1 MAERLSPLRGAHVRP
16 LLERYRP
23 RLDDEAVTRLR
34 AALRGRFG
42 RRAVIND
49 HALLAYA
56 YDATTERHRPHAA
69 VLAASTADVVDVLR
83 IAGRFGVP
91 VIPRGSG
98 SNISGGTVPVVGGV
112 VLSLAGMK
120 AVREIDLANRRV
132 VVEPGLTNAELQAIL
147 APHGFFFP
155 PDPASHRISSL
166 GGNVGEG
173 SGGPHCVKYGV
184 TSHYVRA
191 VEAVLADGTVVTC
204 PGSLDGERSLDW
216 GGLLVGSEGV
226 LAVATLLELT
236 VVPRPEATAT
246 LLAAFADLTTAVRA
260 VSAVVAARI
269 VPSTLELLDRA
280 SLDAVRPFIDAGYP
294 EAAAAVLLVE
304 VDGPRGS
311 VGAQAERAAGVLARA
326 GAVFVEQARDAA
338 HADRLMAARRAA
350 YAAVAR
356 LGAHIWVQDVTVP
369 RPLLAE
375 MMEFVLA
382 VRERYR
388 LPLATLAH
396 AGDGNLH
403 PLIPYDP
410 EDPEQWERMR
420 AADREIL
427 ERAAALDGSI
437 TGEHGIGVDKLETLP
452 LMYGPTELAGMWAVK
467 GAFDPAGRLN
477 PGKAVYPL
485 DADATGADAGHDIPS
500 GGCATVE
507 PTTGDELAVA
517 VREAAAGGRT
527 LAVRGAGRH
536 SAEARGV
543 DAVCRLTALDRVVDW
558 DPDNLTVEVEAGM
571 TLDRLDHM
579 LAEGGLMFPAQP
591 WTGDGTVG
599 GLVAGVFDGPRRFGF
614 GPLKNWVLGVTVV
627 DGLGRRHRYGRK
639 VVKNVAGL
647 DMPKLFV
654 GSHGRFGV
662 LERVVLRLWPRA
674 ETVRVGRL
682 PLAGLPPGS
691 WAQWLEEVV
700 RAPVRPQGLWLK
712 AGLGDDGPSVDV
724 LAEGWE
730 GAAVREVVDGLAAA
744 CGLPALEWLEPDA
757 AAAYLGTLARAA
769 ARGWDAARSGTGVVE
784 QFAVRPRDLWAAA
797 AWLAAPTG
805 RLVVQ
810 VGDGW
815 ITRFASGAGDGPPP
829 FAPTAWRRLD
839 GHGWTFGPEDPPAL
853 AAIRERLAAAFD
865 PRGVWRGSSA
875 ARGPEAGRPWAA
887 GGEAP

>member
-1 MAERLSPLRGAHVRP
+1 MAEGLAALRGAHVRP
-16 LLERYRP
+16 LLERFNP
-23 RLDDEAVTRLR
+23 RLDDGAVARLR
-34 AALRGRFG
+34 DVLRTRFG
-42 RRAVIND
+42 RRAVVND

-56 YDATTERHRPHAA
+56 YDATTERHRAHAA
-69 VLAASTADVVDVLR
+69 VLAESTADVVDVLR
-83 IAGRFGVP
+83 IARRFGVP

-166 GGNVGEG
+166 GGNVAEG

-191 VEAVLADGTVVTC
+191 AEAVLADGTVVTF
-204 PGSLDGERSLDW
+204 PGVLDGERPTDW

-226 LAVATLLELT
+226 LAVATALELA

-294 EAAAAVLLVE
+294 DTAAAVLLVE
-304 VDGPRGS
+304 VDGPQGS
-311 VGAQAERAAGVLARA
+311 VGVQAERTAEVLARE

-350 YAAVAR
+350 YGAVAR

-388 LPLATLAH
+388 LPMATLAH

-410 EDPEQWERMR
+410 DDPEQWERMR

-452 LMYGPTELAGMWAVK
+452 LMYGPAELGGMWAVK
-467 GAFDPAGRLN
+467 RAFDPDGWLN
-477 PGKAVYPL
+477 PGKAVYPMEESGT
-485 DADATGADAGHDIPS
+485 DVEGAAGRDRAAEPWTAAPATA
-500 GGCATVE
+500 E
-507 PTTGDELAVA
+507 ELRAV
-517 VREAAAGGRT
+517 VREHAAAGRT

-536 SAEARGV
+536 SAEPNGV
-543 DAVCRLTALDRVVDW
+543 DTVLRLTALDRVIDW
-558 DPDNLTVEVEAGM
+558 DPDNLTVEVEAGL
-571 TLDRLDHM
+571 TLAALDRT
-579 LAEGGLMFPAQP
+579 LAEAGLMFPAQA
-591 WTGDGTVG
+591 WLGEGTVG

-627 DGLGRRHRYGRK
+627 DGTGRRHRYGRK
-639 VVKNVAGL
+639 VVKNVAGF

-654 GSHGRFGV
+654 GSHGAFGV
-662 LERVVLRLWPRA
+662 VERVVLRLWPRSEA
-674 ETVRVGRL
+674 VRVGRL
-682 PLAGLPPGS
+682 KLDGLPRG
-691 WAQWLEEVV
+691 AVERWLEEMV
-700 RAPVRPQGLWLK
+700 RSPVRPQGLWFQDGL
-712 AGLGDDGPSVDV
+712 AGDGASIDV

-730 GAAVREVVDGLAAA
+730 GAAVREAVDRWARAA
-744 CGLPALEWLEPDA
+744 GLPALSWADPDA
-757 AAAYLGTLARAA
+757 TAAYLDGLARAA
-769 ARGWDAARSGTGVVE
+769 RDGWDAARSGSGAVE
-784 QFAVRPRDLWAAA
+784 QFLVRPRDLWAALPLA
-797 AWLAAPTG
+797 PAGDARWL
-805 RLVVQ
+805 VQ
-810 VGDGW
+810 LGDGW
-815 ITRFASGAGDGPPP
+815 ATRFGAGTAAPP
-829 FAPTAWRRLD
+829 AGRLAARRLD
-839 GHGWTFGPEDPPAL
+839 ARGWTFDPGDPPAL

-865 PRGVWRGSSA
+865 PRRILQGGRTGE
-875 ARGPEAGRPWAA
+875 PEHGRSHPE
-887 GGEAP
+887 GGEMP